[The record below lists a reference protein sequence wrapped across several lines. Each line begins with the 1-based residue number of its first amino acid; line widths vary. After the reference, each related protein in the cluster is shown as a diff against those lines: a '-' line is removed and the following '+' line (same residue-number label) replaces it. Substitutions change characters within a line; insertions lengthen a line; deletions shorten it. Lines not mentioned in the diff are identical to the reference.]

1 MWRVMLIGGL
11 DDKKKKKK
19 TSVQQ
24 ITIISQYS
32 SLVLLG

>member
-11 DDKKKKKK
+11 DDQKNKKK

>member
-1 MWRVMLIGGL
+1 MCRVMLIGGL
-11 DDKKKKKK
+11 DDQKKNTK